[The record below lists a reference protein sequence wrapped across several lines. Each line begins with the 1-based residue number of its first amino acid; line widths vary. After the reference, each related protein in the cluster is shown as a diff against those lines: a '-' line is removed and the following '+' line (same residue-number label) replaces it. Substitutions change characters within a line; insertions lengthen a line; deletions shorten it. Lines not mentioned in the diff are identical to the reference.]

1 MRQPETRE
9 YGGENMVQKPFLALT
24 VLGAFLVIAAGVA
37 QDGWGHSY
45 ETTQPG
51 ESMSNSETFTAG
63 ENWIS
68 SDSCCE
74 GMVSSEYESEAA
86 VETGRLPEEERFEAD
101 LIFGDEVERNLRDGS
116 LTGGP

>member
-1 MRQPETRE
+1 
-9 YGGENMVQKPFLALT
+9 MVRKYFLALAI
-24 VLGAFLVIAAGVA
+24 LGAFLVIAAGSA
-37 QDGWGHSY
+37 QAGWGHSY

-74 GMVSSEYESEAA
+74 GMETSEYESEVA
-86 VETGRLPEEERFEAD
+86 VETGRLPEEGSFEPN
-101 LIFGDEVERNLRDGS
+101 LIFGDEVERDLREGRVI
-116 LTGGP
+116 GGP